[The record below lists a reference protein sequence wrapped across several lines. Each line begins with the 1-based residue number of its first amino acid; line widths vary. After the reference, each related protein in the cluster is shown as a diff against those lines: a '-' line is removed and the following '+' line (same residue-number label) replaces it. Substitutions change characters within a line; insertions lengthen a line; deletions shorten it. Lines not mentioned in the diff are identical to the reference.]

1 MANVIHVDE
10 EALSVL
16 KNALQGAGEDY
27 RNKLARLTALVN
39 QITSGSIVGDP
50 ATDLLAKF
58 EAKRDFFNRV
68 QNTINEAE
76 YYLGIKQGNFEG
88 MMSDLKAGMR

>member
-1 MANVIHVDE
+1 MGNVIHVDE

-39 QITSGSIVGDP
+39 QITSGSITGDA
-50 ATDLLAKF
+50 ATDLLEKF
-58 EAKRDFFNRV
+58 EAKRDFFNKV
-68 QNTINEAE
+68 QRTIDEAE
-76 YYLGIKQGNFEG
+76 EYTGVKKTGFTNLIG
-88 MMSDLKAGMR
+88 DVKAGMK